1 MRIFKFGGASVKDA
15 EGIRNVY
22 NVLQTVGFEDVL
34 LVISAMGKTTNALEV
49 VIKNYFDKSPEL
61 QSSIQEVKKYH
72 NQILLDLFED
82 DKNLVFKEVNTLFVE
97 LDHFISQNKSP
108 NYNFVYDQIVSFGEL
123 ISTTIISNYM
133 GHMGIKTQWNDVRNL
148 IKTDTNYRD
157 ANVDW
162 ETTQKLISKNVKKKI
177 LTVTQGFLGSD
188 ENNFT
193 TTLGRE
199 GSDYT
204 AAIFA
209 YCLNAESVTIWK
221 DVPGVMNADPRYFE
235 NARLL
240 NQISYREAI
249 ELAFYGA
256 TVIHPKTLQPLQKK
270 EIPLFVKSF
279 INPTLPGTSVS
290 KGADL
295 EPHLPCFI
303 LKKNQLLLS
312 LSSIDFSFIMEENIS
327 EIFALLHQ
335 YKMKVSLIQNSAISF
350 SVCIDDKF
358 GNFTALKSILS
369 KKFKISYNENV
380 SLYTIRHFDEKAS
393 QIVEKNKV
401 VLLKQVSRE
410 TMQIITKE
418 EKHAIAIHEAGH
430 ATVSW
435 MLQHA
440 APLVKVTIVPRGQ
453 SLGAAWYLPEERQ
466 IVRTEQMLD
475 EMCATMGGRAAEK
488 VVFNKISTGAL
499 SDLEKV
505 TKQARAM
512 VTVYGLNDKIGNITY
527 YDSSGQSDYNFS
539 KPYSDDTAKIIDTE
553 ISGLIEEQYQR
564 AITILTENRIKLEAL
579 AGILIEKEVIFKDD
593 LETIFG
599 KRPFDIVEEEPKT
612 ISEIIAETDSEIA
625 TE

>member
-1 MRIFKFGGASVKDA
+1 MRIFKFGGASIKDGV
-15 EGIRNVY
+15 GIRNVH

-82 DKNLVFKEVNTLFVE
+82 DKNAVFKDVNSFFAE
-97 LDHFISQNKSP
+97 LDHFVSQNKSP

-123 ISTTIISNYM
+123 ISTTIISHYM
-133 GHMGIKTQWNDVRNL
+133 GFSGIKTQWIDVRTL
-148 IKTDTNYRD
+148 IKTDANYRD
-157 ANVDW
+157 ANVNWDA
-162 ETTQKLISKNVKKKI
+162 TQKLISKNVKKKI
-177 LTVTQGFLGSD
+177 LNVTQGFLGSD

-235 NARLL
+235 NAKLL

-279 INPTLPGTSVS
+279 INPTLPGTSVT

-295 EPHLPCFI
+295 DPHLPCFI

-327 EIFALLHQ
+327 EIFSLLHD

-358 GNFTALKSILS
+358 GNFNSLKSILS

-380 SLYTIRHFDEKAS
+380 SLFTIRHFDEKAA

-418 EKHAIAIHEAGH
+418 E
-430 ATVSW
+430 
-435 MLQHA
+435 
-440 APLVKVTIVPRGQ
+440 
-453 SLGAAWYLPEERQ
+453 
-466 IVRTEQMLD
+466 
-475 EMCATMGGRAAEK
+475 
-488 VVFNKISTGAL
+488 N
-499 SDLEKV
+499 
-505 TKQARAM
+505 
-512 VTVYGLNDKIGNITY
+512 
-527 YDSSGQSDYNFS
+527 
-539 KPYSDDTAKIIDTE
+539 
-553 ISGLIEEQYQR
+553 
-564 AITILTENRIKLEAL
+564 
-579 AGILIEKEVIFKDD
+579 
-593 LETIFG
+593 
-599 KRPFDIVEEEPKT
+599 
-612 ISEIIAETDSEIA
+612 
-625 TE
+625 